1 MTGVSRAAPV
11 DEHAAEGLVGTE
23 QVGAVLVA
31 TLARPPVNAIDDA
44 LLAQLES
51 VLDAAEADERIAV
64 LHLRSAQKVFCA
76 GADLAL
82 MRASFATPQGTA
94 AMVAVVERMQRVF
107 ARLESAPILT
117 IAEIGGAAL
126 GGGFELALACD
137 LRIAAREAVLGLPEA
152 RLGLL
157 PAAGG
162 TQRLTR
168 LAGPGVAKRLIL
180 GAETIDGGEAERL
193 GLVHWA
199 VPRERLADAA
209 RELSARCAHVPRAA
223 LAENK
228 QCIALAGVPGD
239 AGFAAE
245 IAATSRLYQHPE
257 TRRRVSA
264 FLDQRAND
272 PKEKR

>member
-1 MTGVSRAAPV
+1 M
-11 DEHAAEGLVGTE
+11 AAEVDSIVLCERDGR
-23 QVGAVLVA
+23 VLVA

-44 LLAQLES
+44 LLARLEA
-51 VLDAAEADERIAV
+51 VLDEASSDEEITV
-64 LHLRSAQKVFCA
+64 LHIRSAQRVFCA

-82 MRASFATPQGTA
+82 MRSCFATPQGTA
-94 AMVAVVERMQRVF
+94 AMVTLVQRMQRVF
-107 ARLESAPILT
+107 ARLESAPFLT
-117 IAEIGGAAL
+117 LAEIGGAAL

-137 LRIAAREAVLGLPEA
+137 LRIAAREATLGLPEA

-168 LAGPGVAKRLIL
+168 LVGPGIARRLIL
-180 GAETIDGGEAERL
+180 GGETLDGGEAERL
-193 GLVHWA
+193 GLVQWA
-199 VPRERLADAA
+199 EPRERLPEVA
-209 RELSARCAHVPRAA
+209 RELARRGDAVPRAA

-245 IAATSRLYQHPE
+245 IAAAARLYEHPE

-264 FLDQRAND
+264 FLDKGATD
-272 PKEKR
+272 TKEKA